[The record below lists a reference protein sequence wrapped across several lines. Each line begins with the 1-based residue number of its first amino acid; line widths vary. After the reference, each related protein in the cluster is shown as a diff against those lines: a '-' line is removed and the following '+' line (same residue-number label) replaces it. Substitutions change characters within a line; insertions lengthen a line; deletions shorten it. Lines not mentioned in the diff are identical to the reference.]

1 MITKSLGTQCK
12 TRTTKIIMFW
22 RQIIKHFRDEARI
35 LYNFSPS
42 DFAVF
47 PKSLKNRPL
56 PRLKKK
62 DEKNPGGVIT
72 RDGSG

>member
-1 MITKSLGTQCK
+1 
-12 TRTTKIIMFW
+12 MFW

-62 DEKNPGGVIT
+62 DEKIRVVSLRET
-72 RDGSG
+72 EVVEK

>member
-1 MITKSLGTQCK
+1 
-12 TRTTKIIMFW
+12 MFW

-62 DEKNPGGVIT
+62 NEKNPGGVIT
-72 RDGSG
+72 RDGSGWKVGKVKWWRGTTQMP